1 MLQLLSGNPRTV
13 DALGFLLAFALTAL
27 MDSVFHDKLPHDHGR
42 AFAVNGEL
50 SKGKARGSG
59 LIFVLCIALVT
70 LAVVPFK
77 AEYVIYTVLLI
88 ASMLSGYFD
97 DAAETAWNEY
107 KKGLIDLVIA
117 VVAGVTY
124 LNFNGTEVNFL
135 SWSFSLPYA
144 VYLILII
151 VLIWA
156 SINVVNCTDGVDG
169 LSASLAVVSIGTF
182 LLAYW
187 EELGDYATAGIVFIG
202 ALLAYL
208 WQNAKPSTLL
218 MGDAGSR
225 AMGFFLA
232 VLALKSSHPF
242 AFLLAALVFIVD
254 GSLGILKI
262 SFKRFLHISILKNT
276 LTPLH
281 DHVRKRLGW
290 SDEQVVARWLILQ
303 AVAAAWLLLVA
314 AHLRRGERSWNTPGV
329 APVMLALYSYLA
341 QAVVS
346 IRVSMVFPLV
356 MLLFGALAALTA
368 PGLPQPAAPAPR
380 GKKQQKPEPLP
391 PKNAWYFAKTVL
403 AAVLCMAAASGIAP
417 LLFGFLMG

>member
-1 MLQLLSGNPRTV
+1 MKEELNLMIEMLSDTIGTRAV

-27 MDSVFHDKLPHDHGR
+27 MDSMFRERLPHDHGR

-70 LAVVPFK
+70 LAVIPFRV
-77 AEYVIYTVLLI
+77 EYLIYTALLI

-97 DAAETAWNEY
+97 DAADTAWNEY
-107 KKGLIDLVIA
+107 KKGLIDFVIA

-124 LNFNGTEVNFL
+124 LNFNGTGVQLLN
-135 SWSFSLPYA
+135 WAFSIPYP
-144 VYLILII
+144 VYLLLIV

-187 EELGDYATAGIVFIG
+187 EELGEYATAGVIFIG

-208 WQNAKPSTLL
+208 WSNAKPSTLL

-225 AMGFFLA
+225 AMGFFIAMLS
-232 VLALKSSHPF
+232 LKCGHPF
-242 AFLLAALVFIVD
+242 AFLLAAIVFIVD

-262 SFKRFLHISILKNT
+262 SLKRFLHISILKNT
-276 LTPLH
+276 RTPLH
-281 DHVRKRLGW
+281 DHVRKNKGW

-303 AVAAAWLLLVA
+303 CVASALLLLVV
-314 AHLRRGERSWNTPGV
+314 HG
-329 APVMLALYSYLA
+329 
-341 QAVVS
+341 
-346 IRVSMVFPLV
+346 
-356 MLLFGALAALTA
+356 
-368 PGLPQPAAPAPR
+368 
-380 GKKQQKPEPLP
+380 
-391 PKNAWYFAKTVL
+391 
-403 AAVLCMAAASGIAP
+403 
-417 LLFGFLMG
+417 

>member
-1 MLQLLSGNPRTV
+1 MLQLLSGSQRTV

-27 MDSVFHDKLPHDHGR
+27 MDSVFREKLPQDHGR

-70 LAVVPFK
+70 LAVVPLRT
-77 AEYVIYTVLLI
+77 EYIIYTVLLI

-97 DAAETAWNEY
+97 DASEVAWNEY

-117 VVAGVTY
+117 IVAGVTY
-124 LNFNGTEVNFL
+124 LNFNSTAVHFL
-135 SWSFSLPYA
+135 NWSFAIPYPL
-144 VYLILII
+144 YLVLIV

-156 SINVVNCTDGVDG
+156 SVNVVNCTDGVDG

-182 LLAYW
+182 LLAYGK
-187 EELGDYATAGIVFIG
+187 ELGDYATAAIVFIG

-208 WQNAKPSTLL
+208 WMNAKPSTLL

-232 VLALKSSHPF
+232 VLALKSGHPF
-242 AFLLAALVFIVD
+242 SFLLAALVFIVD

-281 DHVRKRLGW
+281 DHVRKRMGW

-303 AVAAAWLLLVA
+303 AVASAWLLL
-314 AHLRRGERSWNTPGV
+314 
-329 APVMLALYSYLA
+329 
-341 QAVVS
+341 
-346 IRVSMVFPLV
+346 
-356 MLLFGALAALTA
+356 LT
-368 PGLPQPAAPAPR
+368 R
-380 GKKQQKPEPLP
+380 
-391 PKNAWYFAKTVL
+391 
-403 AAVLCMAAASGIAP
+403 
-417 LLFGFLMG
+417 

>member
-1 MLQLLSGNPRTV
+1 MIESLVSVVGQRGV
-13 DALGFLLAFALTAL
+13 DAAAFLLAFALTAL
-27 MDSVFHDKLPHDHGR
+27 TDSLFHNKLPHDHGR
-42 AFAVNGEL
+42 EFAVNGGL

-70 LAVVPFK
+70 LAVVPLRT
-77 AEYVIYTVLLI
+77 EYIIYTVLLI

-97 DAAETAWNEY
+97 DASEVAWNEY

-117 VVAGVTY
+117 IVAGVTY
-124 LNFNGTEVNFL
+124 LNFNSTTVNFL
-135 SWSFSLPYA
+135 QWSFAIPYPL
-144 VYLILII
+144 YLVLIV

-182 LLAYW
+182 LLAYG
-187 EELGDYATAGIVFIG
+187 EELGDYSTAAIVFIG

-208 WQNAKPSTLL
+208 WMNAKPSTLL

-242 AFLLAALVFIVD
+242 SFLLAALVFIVD

-262 SFKRFLHISILKNT
+262 SFKRFLHISILKHT

-281 DHVRKRLGW
+281 DHVRKRMGW

-303 AVAAAWLLLVA
+303 AVASAWLLL
-314 AHLRRGERSWNTPGV
+314 
-329 APVMLALYSYLA
+329 
-341 QAVVS
+341 
-346 IRVSMVFPLV
+346 
-356 MLLFGALAALTA
+356 LT
-368 PGLPQPAAPAPR
+368 R
-380 GKKQQKPEPLP
+380 
-391 PKNAWYFAKTVL
+391 
-403 AAVLCMAAASGIAP
+403 
-417 LLFGFLMG
+417 

>member
-1 MLQLLSGNPRTV
+1 MKEELNLMIEMISDTIGTRAV

-27 MDSVFHDKLPHDHGR
+27 MDSMFRERLPHDHGR

-70 LAVVPFK
+70 LAVIPFRV
-77 AEYVIYTVLLI
+77 EYLIYTALLI

-97 DAAETAWNEY
+97 DAADTAWNEY
-107 KKGLIDLVIA
+107 KKGLIDFVIA

-124 LNFNGTEVNFL
+124 LNFNGTGVQLLN
-135 SWSFSLPYA
+135 WAFSIPYP
-144 VYLILII
+144 VYLLLIV

-187 EELGDYATAGIVFIG
+187 EELGEYATAGVIFIG

-208 WQNAKPSTLL
+208 WSNAKPSTLL

-232 VLALKSSHPF
+232 ILALKSNHPF

-254 GSLGILKI
+254 GSLG
-262 SFKRFLHISILKNT
+262 HPQN
-276 LTPLH
+276 
-281 DHVRKRLGW
+281 
-290 SDEQVVARWLILQ
+290 QLQ
-303 AVAAAWLLLVA
+303 AVFAHQHPEKNADPAA
-314 AHLRRGERSWNTPGV
+314 RPC
-329 APVMLALYSYLA
+329 A
-341 QAVVS
+341 QAD
-346 IRVSMVFPLV
+346 
-356 MLLFGALAALTA
+356 
-368 PGLPQPAAPAPR
+368 GLER
-380 GKKQQKPEPLP
+380 
-391 PKNAWYFAKTVL
+391 
-403 AAVLCMAAASGIAP
+403 
-417 LLFGFLMG
+417 

>member
-1 MLQLLSGNPRTV
+1 MKEELNLMIEMLSDTIGTRAV

-27 MDSVFHDKLPHDHGR
+27 MDSMFRERLPHDHGR

-70 LAVVPFK
+70 LAVIPFRV
-77 AEYVIYTVLLI
+77 EYLIYTALLI

-97 DAAETAWNEY
+97 DAADTAWNEY
-107 KKGLIDLVIA
+107 KKGLIDFVIA

-124 LNFNGTEVNFL
+124 LNFNGTGVQLLNWAFRI
-135 SWSFSLPYA
+135 PYP
-144 VYLILII
+144 VYLLLIV

-187 EELGDYATAGIVFIG
+187 EELGEYATAGVIFIG

-208 WQNAKPSTLL
+208 WSNAKPSTLL

-225 AMGFFLA
+225 AMGCFLA
-232 VLALKSSHPF
+232 ILARKSNHPF

-262 SFKRFLHISILKNT
+262 SFKRFLHISILKKT

-281 DHVRKRLGW
+281 DHVRKRMGW

-303 AVAAAWLLLVA
+303 AVASALLL
-314 AHLRRGERSWNTPGV
+314 L
-329 APVMLALYSYLA
+329 LA
-341 QAVVS
+341 
-346 IRVSMVFPLV
+346 R
-356 MLLFGALAALTA
+356 
-368 PGLPQPAAPAPR
+368 
-380 GKKQQKPEPLP
+380 
-391 PKNAWYFAKTVL
+391 
-403 AAVLCMAAASGIAP
+403 
-417 LLFGFLMG
+417 

>member
-242 AFLLAALVFIVD
+242 AFLLAYWEELGDYATAGIVFIGALLAYLWQNAKPSTLLMGDAGSRAMGFFLAVLALKSSHPFAFLLAALVFIVD

-303 AVAAAWLLLVA
+303 AVASAWLLL
-314 AHLRRGERSWNTPGV
+314 
-329 APVMLALYSYLA
+329 
-341 QAVVS
+341 
-346 IRVSMVFPLV
+346 LV
-356 MLLFGALAALTA
+356 
-368 PGLPQPAAPAPR
+368 R
-380 GKKQQKPEPLP
+380 
-391 PKNAWYFAKTVL
+391 
-403 AAVLCMAAASGIAP
+403 
-417 LLFGFLMG
+417 

>member
-1 MLQLLSGNPRTV
+1 MKEELNLMIEMLSDTIGTRAV

-27 MDSVFHDKLPHDHGR
+27 MDSMFRERLPHDHGR

-70 LAVVPFK
+70 LAVIPFRV
-77 AEYVIYTVLLI
+77 EYLIYTALLI

-97 DAAETAWNEY
+97 DAADTAWNEY
-107 KKGLIDLVIA
+107 KKGLIDFVIA

-124 LNFNGTEVNFL
+124 LNFNGTGVQLLNWAFRI
-135 SWSFSLPYA
+135 PYP
-144 VYLILII
+144 VYLLLIV

-187 EELGDYATAGIVFIG
+187 EELGEYATAGVIFIG

-208 WQNAKPSTLL
+208 WSNAKPSTLL

-232 VLALKSSHPF
+232 ILALKSNHPF
-242 AFLLAALVFIVD
+242 AFLLAALVFILD

-262 SFKRFLHISILKNT
+262 SFKRFLHISILKKT

-281 DHVRKRLGW
+281 DHVRKRMGW

-303 AVAAAWLLLVA
+303 AVASALLL
-314 AHLRRGERSWNTPGV
+314 L
-329 APVMLALYSYLA
+329 LA
-341 QAVVS
+341 
-346 IRVSMVFPLV
+346 R
-356 MLLFGALAALTA
+356 
-368 PGLPQPAAPAPR
+368 
-380 GKKQQKPEPLP
+380 
-391 PKNAWYFAKTVL
+391 
-403 AAVLCMAAASGIAP
+403 
-417 LLFGFLMG
+417 

>member
-1 MLQLLSGNPRTV
+1 MLQLLSGSQRTV

-27 MDSVFHDKLPHDHGR
+27 MDSVFREKLPHDHGR

-70 LAVVPFK
+70 LAVVPLRT
-77 AEYVIYTVLLI
+77 EYIIYTVLLI

-97 DAAETAWNEY
+97 DASEVAWNEY

-117 VVAGVTY
+117 IVA
-124 LNFNGTEVNFL
+124 
-135 SWSFSLPYA
+135 
-144 VYLILII
+144 
-151 VLIWA
+151 
-156 SINVVNCTDGVDG
+156 
-169 LSASLAVVSIGTF
+169 VSIGTF
-182 LLAYW
+182 LLAYG
-187 EELGDYATAGIVFIG
+187 EELGDYSTAAIVFIG

-208 WQNAKPSTLL
+208 WMNAKPSTLL

-242 AFLLAALVFIVD
+242 SFLLAALVFIVD

-262 SFKRFLHISILKNT
+262 SFKRFLHISILKHT

-281 DHVRKRLGW
+281 DHVRKRMGW

-303 AVAAAWLLLVA
+303 AVASAWLLL
-314 AHLRRGERSWNTPGV
+314 
-329 APVMLALYSYLA
+329 
-341 QAVVS
+341 
-346 IRVSMVFPLV
+346 
-356 MLLFGALAALTA
+356 LT
-368 PGLPQPAAPAPR
+368 R
-380 GKKQQKPEPLP
+380 
-391 PKNAWYFAKTVL
+391 
-403 AAVLCMAAASGIAP
+403 
-417 LLFGFLMG
+417 

>member
-1 MLQLLSGNPRTV
+1 MIEMLSDTIGTRAV

-27 MDSVFHDKLPHDHGR
+27 MDSMFRERLPHDHGR

-70 LAVVPFK
+70 LAVIPFRV
-77 AEYVIYTVLLI
+77 EYLIYTALLI

-97 DAAETAWNEY
+97 DAADTAWNEY
-107 KKGLIDLVIA
+107 KKGLIDFVIA

-124 LNFNGTEVNFL
+124 LNFNGTGVQLLN
-135 SWSFSLPYA
+135 WAFSIPYP
-144 VYLILII
+144 VYLLLIV

-182 LLAYW
+182 QLAYW
-187 EELGDYATAGIVFIG
+187 EELGEYATAGIIFIG

-208 WQNAKPSTLL
+208 WSNAKPSTLL

-232 VLALKSSHPF
+232 ILALKSNHPF

-262 SFKRFLHISILKNT
+262 SFKRFLHISILKKT

-281 DHVRKRLGW
+281 DHVRKRMGW

-303 AVAAAWLLLVA
+303 AVASALLL
-314 AHLRRGERSWNTPGV
+314 L
-329 APVMLALYSYLA
+329 LA
-341 QAVVS
+341 
-346 IRVSMVFPLV
+346 R
-356 MLLFGALAALTA
+356 
-368 PGLPQPAAPAPR
+368 
-380 GKKQQKPEPLP
+380 
-391 PKNAWYFAKTVL
+391 
-403 AAVLCMAAASGIAP
+403 
-417 LLFGFLMG
+417 

>member
-1 MLQLLSGNPRTV
+1 MIEMLSDTIGTRAV

-27 MDSVFHDKLPHDHGR
+27 MDSMFRERLPHDHGR

-70 LAVVPFK
+70 LAVIPFRV
-77 AEYVIYTVLLI
+77 EYLIYTALLI

-97 DAAETAWNEY
+97 DAADTAWNEY
-107 KKGLIDLVIA
+107 KKGLIDFVIA

-124 LNFNGTEVNFL
+124 LNFNGTGVQLLN
-135 SWSFSLPYA
+135 WAFSIPYP
-144 VYLILII
+144 VYLLLIV

-187 EELGDYATAGIVFIG
+187 EELGEYATAGVIFIG

-208 WQNAKPSTLL
+208 WSNAKPSTLL

-232 VLALKSSHPF
+232 ILALKSNHPF

-254 GSLGILKI
+254 GSLK
-262 SFKRFLHISILKNT
+262 KT

-281 DHVRKRLGW
+281 DHVRKRMGW

-303 AVAAAWLLLVA
+303 AVASALLL
-314 AHLRRGERSWNTPGV
+314 L
-329 APVMLALYSYLA
+329 LA
-341 QAVVS
+341 
-346 IRVSMVFPLV
+346 R
-356 MLLFGALAALTA
+356 
-368 PGLPQPAAPAPR
+368 
-380 GKKQQKPEPLP
+380 
-391 PKNAWYFAKTVL
+391 
-403 AAVLCMAAASGIAP
+403 
-417 LLFGFLMG
+417 

>member
-1 MLQLLSGNPRTV
+1 MCGSGKEENRMLQLLSGSQRTV

-27 MDSVFHDKLPHDHGR
+27 MDSVFREKLPHDHGR

-70 LAVVPFK
+70 LAVVPLRT
-77 AEYVIYTVLLI
+77 EYIIYTVLLI

-97 DAAETAWNEY
+97 DASEVAWNEY

-117 VVAGVTY
+117 IVAGVTY
-124 LNFNGTEVNFL
+124 LNFNSTTVNFL
-135 SWSFSLPYA
+135 QWSFAIPYPL
-144 VYLILII
+144 YLVLIV

-169 LSASLAVVSIGTF
+169 LSASLAAVSIGTF
-182 LLAYW
+182 LLASG
-187 EELGDYATAGIVFIG
+187 EALGDYSTAAIVFIG

-208 WQNAKPSTLL
+208 WMNAKPSTLL

-242 AFLLAALVFIVD
+242 SFLLAALVFIVD

-262 SFKRFLHISILKNT
+262 SFKRFLHISILKHT

-281 DHVRKRLGW
+281 DHVRKRMGW

-303 AVAAAWLLLVA
+303 AVASAWLLL
-314 AHLRRGERSWNTPGV
+314 
-329 APVMLALYSYLA
+329 
-341 QAVVS
+341 
-346 IRVSMVFPLV
+346 
-356 MLLFGALAALTA
+356 LT
-368 PGLPQPAAPAPR
+368 R
-380 GKKQQKPEPLP
+380 
-391 PKNAWYFAKTVL
+391 
-403 AAVLCMAAASGIAP
+403 
-417 LLFGFLMG
+417 

>member
-1 MLQLLSGNPRTV
+1 MLQLLSGSQRTV

-27 MDSVFHDKLPHDHGR
+27 MDSVFREKLPQDHGR

-70 LAVVPFK
+70 LAVVPLRT
-77 AEYVIYTVLLI
+77 EYIIYTVLLI

-97 DAAETAWNEY
+97 DASEVAWNEY

-117 VVAGVTY
+117 IVAGVTY
-124 LNFNGTEVNFL
+124 LNFNSTAVHFL
-135 SWSFSLPYA
+135 NWSFAIPYPL
-144 VYLILII
+144 YLVLIV

-156 SINVVNCTDGVDG
+156 SINVVYCTDGVDG

-182 LLAYW
+182 LLAYGK
-187 EELGDYATAGIVFIG
+187 ELGDYATAAIVFIG

-208 WQNAKPSTLL
+208 WMNAKPSTLL

-232 VLALKSSHPF
+232 VLALKSGHPF
-242 AFLLAALVFIVD
+242 SFLLAALVFIVD

-281 DHVRKRLGW
+281 DHVRKRMGW

-303 AVAAAWLLLVA
+303 AVASAWLLL
-314 AHLRRGERSWNTPGV
+314 
-329 APVMLALYSYLA
+329 
-341 QAVVS
+341 
-346 IRVSMVFPLV
+346 
-356 MLLFGALAALTA
+356 LT
-368 PGLPQPAAPAPR
+368 R
-380 GKKQQKPEPLP
+380 
-391 PKNAWYFAKTVL
+391 
-403 AAVLCMAAASGIAP
+403 
-417 LLFGFLMG
+417 

>member
-1 MLQLLSGNPRTV
+1 MCGSGKEENRMLQLLSGSQRTV

-27 MDSVFHDKLPHDHGR
+27 MDSVFREKLPHDHGR

-70 LAVVPFK
+70 LAVVPLRT
-77 AEYVIYTVLLI
+77 EYIIYTVLLI

-97 DAAETAWNEY
+97 DASEVAWNEY

-117 VVAGVTY
+117 IVAGVTY
-124 LNFNGTEVNFL
+124 LNFNSTTVNFL
-135 SWSFSLPYA
+135 QWSFAIPYPL
-144 VYLILII
+144 YLVLIV

-182 LLAYW
+182 LLAYG
-187 EELGDYATAGIVFIG
+187 EELGDYSTAAIVFIG

-208 WQNAKPSTLL
+208 WMNAKPSTLL

-232 VLALKSSHPF
+232 VLALKSGHPF
-242 AFLLAALVFIVD
+242 SFLLAALVFIVD

-262 SFKRFLHISILKNT
+262 SFKRFLHISILKHT

-281 DHVRKRLGW
+281 DHVRKRMGW

-303 AVAAAWLLLVA
+303 AVASAWL
-314 AHLRRGERSWNTPGV
+314 HLNDFMQWRG
-329 APVMLALYSYLA
+329 AF
-341 QAVVS
+341 QAVSPSDCSGWFKSCDDLHYRNFQKECLSTQHICLCRVREKRRSVS
-346 IRVSMVFPLV
+346 VH
-356 MLLFGALAALTA
+356 
-368 PGLPQPAAPAPR
+368 Q
-380 GKKQQKPEPLP
+380 
-391 PKNAWYFAKTVL
+391 
-403 AAVLCMAAASGIAP
+403 AP
-417 LLFGFLMG
+417 LLSMLKV

>member
-1 MLQLLSGNPRTV
+1 MKEELKLMIEMLSDTIGTRAV

-27 MDSVFHDKLPHDHGR
+27 MDSMFRERLPHDHGR

-70 LAVVPFK
+70 LAVIPFRV
-77 AEYVIYTVLLI
+77 EYLIYTALLI

-97 DAAETAWNEY
+97 DAADTAWNEY
-107 KKGLIDLVIA
+107 KKGLIDFVIA

-124 LNFNGTEVNFL
+124 LNFNGTGVQLLN
-135 SWSFSLPYA
+135 WAFSIPYP
-144 VYLILII
+144 VYLLLIV

-187 EELGDYATAGIVFIG
+187 EELGEYATAGIIFIG

-208 WQNAKPSTLL
+208 WSNAKPSTLL

-232 VLALKSSHPF
+232 ILALKSNHPF
-242 AFLLAALVFIVD
+242 AFLLAALVFTVD

-262 SFKRFLHISILKNT
+262 SFKRFLHISILKKT

-281 DHVRKRLGW
+281 DHVRKRMGW

-303 AVAAAWLLLVA
+303 AVASALLL
-314 AHLRRGERSWNTPGV
+314 L
-329 APVMLALYSYLA
+329 LA
-341 QAVVS
+341 
-346 IRVSMVFPLV
+346 R
-356 MLLFGALAALTA
+356 
-368 PGLPQPAAPAPR
+368 
-380 GKKQQKPEPLP
+380 
-391 PKNAWYFAKTVL
+391 
-403 AAVLCMAAASGIAP
+403 
-417 LLFGFLMG
+417 